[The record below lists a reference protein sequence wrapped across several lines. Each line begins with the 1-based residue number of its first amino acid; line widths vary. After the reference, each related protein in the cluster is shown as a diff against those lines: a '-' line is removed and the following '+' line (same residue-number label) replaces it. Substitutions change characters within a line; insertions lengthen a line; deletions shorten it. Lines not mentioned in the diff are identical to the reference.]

1 MINPFTL
8 KSRGFFEK
16 LTRPATEEERIGE
29 RNNAI
34 LGYTILLTLLGLVGV
49 GLWSVGKFLVSLI

>member
-8 KSRGFFEK
+8 KSRGFFERM
-16 LTRPATEEERIGE
+16 TRPATAEEKIGE

-34 LGYTILLTLLGLVGV
+34 LGYAILLGIFGLILT
-49 GLWSVGKFLVSLI
+49 GLYTVGKFVIVHI